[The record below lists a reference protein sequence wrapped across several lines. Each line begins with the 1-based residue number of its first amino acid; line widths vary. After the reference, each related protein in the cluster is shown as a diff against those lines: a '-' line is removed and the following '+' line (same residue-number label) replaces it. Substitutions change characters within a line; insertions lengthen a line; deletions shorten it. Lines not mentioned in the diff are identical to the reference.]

1 MVYLAGLAM
10 AARTH
15 IKCKKVAAL
24 LFHLFSFV
32 LLFCIGLLA
41 SLAFPCI
48 SFLCFFTLI
57 Q

>member
-41 SLAFPCI
+41 SLTFPCI